1 MDLLSG
7 LMPGEEYDNPSH
19 ALHKSPQH
27 LERLYI
33 FALMWS
39 VGALLELDDR
49 AKMEAFLAQQG
60 GLDLPPVA
68 ATETMF
74 EYVVDEE
81 GAWQHWSLHVQEY
94 SYPTSAVPEYASIL
108 VPNVDNVRSTFLIHT
123 VAKQNKTVLL
133 IGEQG
138 TAKTVTFKGHASRYD
153 PKKHL
158 FKAFNFSSASTP
170 TLFQVGPW
178 SHTLGHP
185 PCDLVSGPHPFGRP
199 TCDLVSVPQTA
210 FPAYDIKGEGFY
222 SVFYM
227 QRWGRCSMGAGSQM
241 TMTRHCSTP
250 TPRCCHTHSLIHTH
264 IYCPWA
270 SGSLSCW
277 SSTGSSPSGS
287 SVHGRACSG

>member
-19 ALHKSPQH
+19 APHKSPQH

-81 GAWQHWSLHVQEY
+81 GAWQHWSSRVQEY
-94 SYPTSAVPEYASIL
+94 SYPTSEVPEYASIL

-123 VAKQNKTVLL
+123 VAKQNKAVLL

-138 TAKTVTFKGHASRYD
+138 TAKTVMFKGYASRYD
-153 PKKHL
+153 PEKHL

-178 SHTLGHP
+178 SHTLPYVITFSCHWF
-185 PCDLVSGPHPFGRP
+185 SGRRV
-199 TCDLVSVPQTA
+199 C
-210 FPAYDIKGEGFY
+210 
-222 SVFYM
+222 M
-227 QRWGRCSMGAGSQM
+227 
-241 TMTRHCSTP
+241 
-250 TPRCCHTHSLIHTH
+250 
-264 IYCPWA
+264 
-270 SGSLSCW
+270 W
-277 SSTGSSPSGS
+277 S
-287 SVHGRACSG
+287 RN

>member
-1 MDLLSG
+1 MQQPSTLLQYLSLNSLYLSLAYYCINNPPPQAMDLLSW

-19 ALHKSPQH
+19 APHKSPQH

-74 EYVVDEE
+74 ECVVDEE
-81 GAWQHWSLHVQEY
+81 GAWQHWSSRVQEY
-94 SYPTSAVPEYASIL
+94 SCPTSAVPEYASIL

-123 VAKQNKTVLL
+123 VAKQNKAVLL

-138 TAKTVTFKGHASRYD
+138 TAKTVTFKGHALRYD
-153 PKKHL
+153 PEKHL

-178 SHTLGHP
+178 PHTLGR
-185 PCDLVSGPHPFGRP
+185 PHTLPHVITFFLSLAFGEKGLYVEQKLGV
-199 TCDLVSVPQTA
+199 TSSV
-210 FPAYDIKGEGFY
+210 
-222 SVFYM
+222 
-227 QRWGRCSMGAGSQM
+227 
-241 TMTRHCSTP
+241 
-250 TPRCCHTHSLIHTH
+250 
-264 IYCPWA
+264 
-270 SGSLSCW
+270 SLSL
-277 SSTGSSPSGS
+277 SHPA
-287 SVHGRACSG
+287 HD